1 MVTSNENELGR
12 DMHPAVLSPPSE
24 RVRKKKMTLLGS
36 VCVVLVASTL
46 LGIRAFAFDR
56 LYEPTPVG
64 QVEVK
69 DLPAR
74 RALSSRAEGTY
85 FQRDNRLFMNL
96 FDYIKENDIAMTVPV
111 EAEIDNAEMRFFVGD
126 GHPEAALQSQG
137 AVTVGEL
144 PARQVVSLGVRGAYT
159 EEAFTRAR
167 QRLQRWLAQRPQ
179 WRAIAPPYA
188 VYWNGPYVPSPL
200 RRSEVHIPI
209 VEGAPDADTGAWR
222 P

>member
-1 MVTSNENELGR
+1 MKG
-12 DMHPAVLSPPSE
+12 
-24 RVRKKKMTLLGS
+24 KMALVGS
-36 VCVVLVASTL
+36 VCVAVVASTL
-46 LGIRAFAFDR
+46 LGIRAFTFDR

-64 QVEVK
+64 QVELK

-85 FQRDNRLFMNL
+85 FQRDDRLFMNL

-111 EAEIDNAEMRFFVGD
+111 EAEIDDAEMRFFVGD
-126 GHPEAALQSQG
+126 SHRETPLLSQG

-144 PARQVVSLGVRGAYT
+144 PARRVVSLGVRGAYT
-159 EEAFTRAR
+159 EAAFTRAR
-167 QRLQRWLAQRPQ
+167 QQLQGWLAEHPQ

-209 VEGAPDADTGAWR
+209 VAAALDVDTSAQH